1 MTKDRIPN
9 SEMKSTDSLTVE
21 PVSPLSPFGANPGGP
36 AGPGR
41 PTQSQLV
48 IINYIYSRDNKYL
61 IKLIQRF
68 NLKYKP
74 TNYETRRSRQKPRM
88 NRKRY
93 DTIRHDMTCKSLTLI
108 LKSSGVR
115 WLHLKVISAIQ

>member
-74 TNYETRRSRQKPRM
+74 TNYET
-88 NRKRY
+88 
-93 DTIRHDMTCKSLTLI
+93 
-108 LKSSGVR
+108 
-115 WLHLKVISAIQ
+115 